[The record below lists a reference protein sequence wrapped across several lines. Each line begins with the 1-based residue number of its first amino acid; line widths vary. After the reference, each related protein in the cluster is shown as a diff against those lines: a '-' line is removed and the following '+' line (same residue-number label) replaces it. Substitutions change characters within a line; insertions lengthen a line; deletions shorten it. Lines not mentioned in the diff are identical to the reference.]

1 MRTRA
6 SGLMNRLLRWLRAAM
21 SENLGLKAL
30 SFAIALGLTAYQR
43 GSENEQQRTVP
54 VELIVRLPPTEA
66 HRELMTVVPPS
77 IHVTVRGSTRALD
90 QLIQSGVPPV
100 EVDLRGGDVPAIRFE
115 GDMFAMPP
123 GVKVN
128 IIDPASI
135 QLEWQNVVERS
146 VPIQASVTG
155 PVAGGYIVQSVKV
168 DPTSILVMG
177 PASTVEV
184 MQFVRVAAFDVSG
197 KTDGVY
203 RHRLKLDPPGQ
214 LLSYLGPDSATVEVT
229 IARQLVQRKFT
240 KRNVVVLGPG
250 RVKTEPTGVDVTVTG
265 TPEVING
272 LRDEMVVP
280 RVDITA
286 APQDLR
292 DQHHGSAVLPVRVD
306 LGRVE
311 VEIQPPS
318 VTVIW

>member
-1 MRTRA
+1 MRTRT
-6 SGLMNRLLRWLRAAM
+6 SSLMNRMLRWLRAAM

-30 SFAIALGLTAYQR
+30 SFVIALGLTAYQR

-54 VELIVRLPPTEA
+54 VDLIVRLPPTEA
-66 HRELMTVVPPS
+66 HRELMTLVPPS

-100 EVDLRGGDVPAIRFE
+100 EVDLRRGDIPAIRFE

-155 PVAGGYIVQSVKV
+155 PVAGGYIVQGVKV

-177 PASTVEV
+177 PASMVEV

-214 LLSYLGPDSATVEVT
+214 RLSYLGPDSATVEVT

-250 RVKTEPTGVDVTVTG
+250 RVKTEPAGVDVMVTG

-280 RVDITA
+280 RVDISA
-286 APQDLR
+286 VPQELR
-292 DQHHGSAVLPVRVD
+292 DQRHGSTVLPVRVD
-306 LGRVE
+306 LARVE

>member
-1 MRTRA
+1 MKSRA
-6 SGLMNRLLRWLRAAM
+6 TGLMNRGLRWLRAAM
-21 SENLGLKAL
+21 SENLGLKSMSL
-30 SFAIALGLTAYQR
+30 CVALGLFAYQR

-54 VELIVRLPPTEA
+54 VDVIVRLPATEA
-66 HRELMTVVPPS
+66 HRELMTLVPPS
-77 IHVTVRGSTRALD
+77 IHLTVRGNTRALD

-100 EVDLRGGDVPAIRFE
+100 EVDLRHGDVPAIRFE

-135 QLEWQNVVERS
+135 QLEWQNVVERG

-155 PVAGGYIVQSVKV
+155 PVAGGYIVQGVKV

-214 LLSYLGPDSATVEVT
+214 RLSYLGSDSATVEVT

-250 RVKTEPTGVDVTVTG
+250 RVKTEPAGVDVTVTG

-280 RVDITA
+280 RVDMTA

-292 DQHHGSAVLPVRVD
+292 DQRHGSAVLPVRVE

-311 VEIQPPS
+311 IEIQPPS

>member
-1 MRTRA
+1 
-6 SGLMNRLLRWLRAAM
+6 
-21 SENLGLKAL
+21 
-30 SFAIALGLTAYQR
+30 
-43 GSENEQQRTVP
+43 
-54 VELIVRLPPTEA
+54 
-66 HRELMTVVPPS
+66 VPPS

-100 EVDLRGGDVPAIRFE
+100 EVDLRRGDVPMIRFE
-115 GDMFAMPP
+115 ADMFAMPP

-128 IIDPASI
+128 IIDPSSI
-135 QLEWQNVVERS
+135 QLDWQNIVERS

-155 PVAGGYIVQSVKV
+155 PVAAGYVVQGVKV

-214 LLSYLGPDSATVEVT
+214 LLSYLGPDSATVEVS

-250 RVKTEPTGVDVTVTG
+250 RMKTEPAGVDVTVTG

-280 RVDITA
+280 RVDIAA
-286 APQDLR
+286 APAELR
-292 DQHHGSAVLPVRVD
+292 DQRHGSAVLPVRVE

-311 VEIQPPS
+311 IEIQPPS